1 MPPAVRTRGTMVAM
15 RVFSAPY
22 VTTLVTMIV
31 TSAALCV
38 AARRYPGR
46 WIVWA
51 NRVLALALVVVTA
64 VWLVQTSTQKD
75 WTAGASLPFALC
87 DLATLVA
94 AAALLTRAPLLVEL
108 TYFWG
113 LAGTLQAVLT
123 PDLQTGFPSLTF
135 FEYVIAHAGIVCSA
149 LFLVV
154 GQQIAPRPR
163 AVPRVFAITIC
174 YTAFVG
180 IIDAT
185 TGGDYMFLRQEPANW
200 TLLRVMGPWPWYLV
214 TATFVAILLFS
225 LLDAP
230 FWRRRRAASQRA
242 PSAPLP
248 ATGSQGP
255 AARLHAKW

>member
-1 MPPAVRTRGTMVAM
+1 M

-22 VTTLVTMIV
+22 LTTLVAMIV
-31 TSAALCV
+31 TSAALCI
-38 AARRYPGR
+38 AARRYRGR
-46 WIVWA
+46 WIIWA
-51 NRVLALALVVVTA
+51 NRVLALALITVTTI
-64 VWLVQTSTQKD
+64 WLVQTSTQKD
-75 WTAGASLPFALC
+75 WTAAASLPFALC
-87 DLATLVA
+87 DLATLIA

-149 LFLVV
+149 MFLVV

-180 IIDAT
+180 LIDAT

-214 TATFVAILLFS
+214 TATGVAVVLFS

-230 FWRRRRAASQRA
+230 FWHGRRVAAQRA
-242 PSAPLP
+242 SSSAVDPAGSRGPSAHL
-248 ATGSQGP
+248 G
-255 AARLHAKW
+255 AKS